1 LRNVIERAVIVSTG
15 DTLNVRLPEN
25 GQSASP
31 KIMNLEEIESRHISE
46 VLRLTG
52 WRVKGEG
59 GAAQLL
65 GMNPSTL
72 YSRMLKLGI
81 TSRSG

>member
-1 LRNVIERAVIVSTG
+1 KI
-15 DTLNVRLPEN
+15 RLPEN
-25 GQSASP
+25 GHSESAN
-31 KIMNLEEIESRHISE
+31 IMTLEEAESSHIKS
-46 VLRLTG
+46 VLKLTG
-52 WRVKGEG
+52 WRIKGEG

-81 TSRSG
+81 TSR